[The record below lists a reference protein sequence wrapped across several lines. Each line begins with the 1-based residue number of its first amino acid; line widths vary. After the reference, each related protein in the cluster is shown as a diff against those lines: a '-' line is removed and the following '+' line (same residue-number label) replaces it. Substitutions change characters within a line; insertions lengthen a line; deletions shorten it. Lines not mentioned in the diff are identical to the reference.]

1 MDKEQIQKLQIEWR
15 EQVRDVFCLYE
26 LELTDEQI
34 DYYFLSSP
42 NRAKRVLDD
51 TQFHN
56 YLRVW
61 KEYY

>member
-1 MDKEQIQKLQIEWR
+1 MDKKQIQEWQKEWR
-15 EQVRDVFCLYE
+15 EQVRDVFCLHT
-26 LELTDEQI
+26 LGLTDEQI
-34 DYYFLSSP
+34 DYHFLSSP

-51 TQFHN
+51 FQFHR